1 MANNTHY
8 TNGTLNT
15 FDIIERYTKNQ
26 KDQAC
31 FYIGNIVK
39 YLCRYNRKGTPVQDL
54 EKALDYLTHLDNLRQ
69 QHKWSGAKFEPISL
83 EISDYIT
90 CRTLT
95 ETNTLVTTLQYLY
108 LYVHQPII
116 SDFFVIEK
124 NIKKLQK
131 MVDK

>member
-26 KDQAC
+26 KDMPA
-31 FYIGNIVK
+31 FFIGNVVK

-54 EKALDYLTHLDNLRQ
+54 EKALDYLKQLDNLAIKRQ
-69 QHKWSGAKFEPISL
+69 WRGAQFEPIFL
-83 EISDYIT
+83 DIEDYIS

-95 ETNTLVTTLQYLY
+95 ETNLLVTTMQYLY
-108 LYVHQPII
+108 LYVHKPMIG
-116 SDFFVIEK
+116 DYVVIEK
-124 NIKKLQK
+124 NIKKLKK